1 MNPLLPPEAPTFAVR
16 WDELD
21 ARHPWLAALR
31 DCPQDPIHHAE
42 GDVWVHTR
50 MVAEA
55 MAASSRWRS
64 FDDARRAEL
73 FAAALLHD
81 VAKPACTRD
90 EDGRVRAPG
99 HSPRGALM
107 ARRILWELGIDPA
120 AREHVAAL
128 VLFHQV
134 PYHFLEGSDAEA
146 KLIRLTQIARARDLA
161 VLADAYVRG
170 RECHDR
176 EQLVENVALFA
187 DYADE
192 LGCLDTAFAFP
203 SDHSRQSWFRHTH
216 RDPRWHAHDDTRFEV
231 TVMSGLPGA
240 GKSTWL
246 DTHGP
251 DVPRVSL
258 DAIRSEL
265 AIPASARQ
273 GAVVA
278 EGRERAR
285 KWLRAEQAFA
295 WDATNLTRTLRRGL
309 LDLFANYGARIHV
322 VHVEVGAATLRRRNR
337 SRAAPVPDDVIDS
350 LLDRW
355 QVPDRT
361 EAHRVT
367 YVVDG
372 ETVDFGWRASPTT
385 C

>member
-1 MNPLLPPEAPTFAVR
+1 VNPLLPPEAPTWAVR

-21 ARHPWLAALR
+21 ARHGWIAALR
-31 DCPQDPIHHAE
+31 GCPQDPIHHAE

-55 MAASSRWRS
+55 MVASPQWRLL
-64 FDDARRAEL
+64 DELRRVEL

-107 ARRILWELGIDPA
+107 SRRILWELGIDA
-120 AREHVAAL
+120 ALRERVAGL

-134 PYHFLEGSDAEA
+134 PYHFLEGGDAET
-146 KLIRLTQIARARDLA
+146 KLIRLTQIARADDLA
-161 VLADAYVRG
+161 LLADADVRG
-170 RECHDR
+170 RQCADR
-176 EQLVENVALFA
+176 TQLLGNVELFA
-187 DYADE
+187 EYAAE
-192 LGCLDTAFAFP
+192 LDCLDRPFAFP
-203 SDHSRQSWFRHTH
+203 SDHSRVAWFRRGH
-216 RDPRWHAHDDTRFEV
+216 RDPRWHAFDDTRFTV

-240 GKSTWL
+240 GKTTWL
-246 DTHGP
+246 DAEGP

-258 DAIRSEL
+258 DAIRKEL
-265 AIPASARQ
+265 GIPASASQ

-285 KWLRAEQAFA
+285 VLLRARQDFA
-295 WDATNLTRTLRRGL
+295 WDATNLTRSLRRGL
-309 LDLFANYGARIHV
+309 LDLFANYGARIHI
-322 VHVEVGAATLRRRNR
+322 VHVEVGPATLRKRNR
-337 SRAAPVPDDVIDS
+337 ARTHPVPDDVLER

-355 QVPDRT
+355 QVPDTT
-361 EAHRVT
+361 EAHAVT
-367 YVVDG
+367 YLVDG
-372 ETVDFGWRASPTT
+372 VPRR
-385 C
+385 